1 MMFGTHAI
9 PALAAMA
16 ICTGATAANTTYR
29 CTDAS
34 GLVLLTSDAR
44 AAQICKIMSAGSRKC
59 GDESCAIRIL
69 KGQDGHLYING
80 TVNGTRVRYPV
91 DTAAS
96 AVTICIRGQCKA
108 QQ

>member
-1 MMFGTHAI
+1 MMFATHALT
-9 PALAAMA
+9 ALAAMA
-16 ICTGATAANTTYR
+16 ICTHATAANTTYR

-34 GLVLLTSDAR
+34 GLVLVTSDAR
-44 AAQICKIMSAGSRKC
+44 TAQICKSMSAGSRKC

-69 KGQDGHLYING
+69 KDQDGRLYING
-80 TVNGTRVRYPV
+80 TINSTRVRYPV
-91 DTAAS
+91 DAAAS